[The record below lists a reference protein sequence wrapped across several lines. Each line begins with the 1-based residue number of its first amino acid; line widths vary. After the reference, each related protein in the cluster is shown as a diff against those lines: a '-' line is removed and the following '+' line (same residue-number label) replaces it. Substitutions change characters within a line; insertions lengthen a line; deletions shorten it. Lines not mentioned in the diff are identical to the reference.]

1 MQSRVF
7 WIGSLMLLASAPG
20 VAQDTTA
27 REPLFRYVALVR
39 DTVFLGQPIGRAARF
54 ALDPRDSVVV
64 VPIGQ
69 FGGADAIHIFRDVTD
84 TVTAVHVYYGARHNI
99 DALQAG
105 FAAEFGDP
113 ILVEQD
119 SVAGVARRTWSWAD
133 ALTEF
138 TILGFSPLLDGMVG
152 AAILRDRLRDP

>member
-7 WIGSLMLLASAPG
+7 WIGGLMLLASAPG

-27 REPLFRYVALVR
+27 RESLFRYVALVR
-39 DTVFLGQPIGRAARF
+39 DTIFLGQPIGRAARF
-54 ALDPRDSVVV
+54 ALNPRDSVVV

-84 TVTAVHVYYGARHNI
+84 TVTAVHFYYGARHNV
-99 DALQAG
+99 DDLQAG

-113 ILVEQD
+113 ILVHQD
-119 SVAGVARRTWSWAD
+119 SIAGVARRSWTWAD
-133 ALTEF
+133 ARTELTV
-138 TILGFSPLLDGMVG
+138 LGFSPMLDGMVG
-152 AAILRDRLRDP
+152 AAILRDRLRNP